1 LVITDREY
9 LQAFLAFEVLPAGT
23 YIALEVSD
31 TGMGMDTETQ
41 ARIFE
46 PFFTT
51 KFTGR
56 GLGLAAVQGI
66 IRGHKGAIRVYSQV
80 GRGTSIRVLFP
91 VGAADG
97 PTLPATREVAPTGAG
112 RLVLVIDDDS
122 GVRAFAQRVLERGG
136 YRVVTANDG
145 REGVTQ
151 FAQQPE
157 AFAAVLLDLTMPLM
171 SGLETFAALRQLRS
185 AVPVL
190 LCSGYSEEEAT
201 ASFAGKG
208 LAGFVQK
215 PFQVQAILTA
225 LHQVIV

>member
-1 LVITDREY
+1 MN
-9 LQAFLAFEVLPAGT
+9 AN
-23 YIALEVSD
+23 D
-31 TGMGMDTETQ
+31 TGMGMDVETQ
-41 ARIFE
+41 ERIFE

-66 IRGHKGAIRVYSQV
+66 IRGHKGAIRVYSQL

-91 VGAADG
+91 VGAAEE
-97 PTLPATREVAPTGAG
+97 PAPPAMREAASTGAG
-112 RLVLVIDDDS
+112 RLVLVIDDDP

-136 YRVVTANDG
+136 YRVVMANDG
-145 REGVTQ
+145 REGVRQ
-151 FAQQPE
+151 FAQQPDG
-157 AFAAVLLDLTMPLM
+157 FAAVLLDLTMPLM
-171 SGLETFAALRQLRS
+171 SGLETFAALRHLRS
-185 AVPVL
+185 TVPVL

-215 PFQVQAILTA
+215 PFQVQAILAA
-225 LHQVIV
+225 LHKVIA